1 MALFEIVPQKRVNL
15 NNMPCIVIV
24 DTDRVNSVC
33 RFRNWLTG
41 RSQRVNQ
48 MFTKS
53 DPYLLYGE
61 IFRSSI
67 CAGSFYGENFVTGFV
82 TAIGTIIY

>member
-1 MALFEIVPQKRVNL
+1 MALFEIETQNRVNL
-15 NNMPCIVIV
+15 NNMPSIVIV
-24 DTDRVNSVC
+24 DTGRVNSVC
-33 RFRNWLTG
+33 RFRNWLTAHS
-41 RSQRVNQ
+41 RRVNQ

-53 DPYLLYGE
+53 DPYLLYEE